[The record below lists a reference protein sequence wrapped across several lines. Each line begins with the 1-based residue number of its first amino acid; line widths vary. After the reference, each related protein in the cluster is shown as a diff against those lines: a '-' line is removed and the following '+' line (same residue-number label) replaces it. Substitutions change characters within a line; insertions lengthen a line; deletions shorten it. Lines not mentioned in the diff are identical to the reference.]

1 MRRFL
6 FSGALLFFGLFPV
19 LGQRVPVNGD
29 TLNFTSVLF
38 SFPWIDG
45 YEKFRIQVVNLQDSS
60 VNFLYDCTTNK
71 KLIERLAFGQSY
83 RWRYGGLNSQYEVG
97 VWSEYQSF
105 HIATSDYVD
114 PELYTYKGKRRK
126 RGIGEAGILLMDAGR
141 VGVSRIG
148 RPAFFLRNGPFLNEN
163 TVVRDLKMTHNGT
176 FTALFDST
184 ACEFELD
191 GTILWK
197 APDDGR
203 INGETREHY
212 HHEFT
217 KLPTGNY
224 VVLGLDYVQRTAAD
238 GSTVKVEFGTIIE
251 YKSDGSIAWSWNSKD
266 YFSDKDLFYKKS
278 REGAY
283 DTQTHMNACTMDSL
297 YVYAGFRD
305 ISRLIVIEKKTGK
318 VMASYGGNG
327 FPQEPHSAVGFFR
340 RQHGATRLSDGNFA
354 VVNND
359 SVMDP
364 AVVSSLVVFSPISK
378 EQPQSKKVF
387 EFKFD
392 YDTLTNGKSVKTGNL
407 IEMKN
412 GNLFVNMGAL
422 NRCVEVTRSGEVIW
436 DMVMDRYDTNHRV
449 WLPAPQYRVTFTPS
463 LYPYEHT
470 ARILQDKL
478 MGENRKITVRVWN
491 IGALDDHVYLRLQ
504 APEDQPKM
512 VHRSQDRT
520 VASSNFVD
528 LEFSVR
534 ELGALDIRIDGEH
547 CRYSTI
553 LHLDS
558 VRKY

>member
-6 FSGALLFFGLFPV
+6 ISGALLFFGLFPV
-19 LGQRVPVNGD
+19 LGQRVPESGD

-45 YEKFRIQVVNLQDSS
+45 YEKFRIQLVNLQDST
-60 VNFLYDCTTNK
+60 VNFLHDCTTNK
-71 KLIERLAFGQSY
+71 KIIERLSFGQSY
-83 RWRYGGLNSQYEVG
+83 RWRYAGLNSQYEVD
-97 VWSEYQSF
+97 VWSDYQTF
-105 HIATSDYVD
+105 HIATSDYVN
-114 PELYTYKGKRRK
+114 PELYTYKGKRKK
-126 RGIGEAGILLMDAGR
+126 RGIGEAGVLLMDAGR
-141 VGVSRIG
+141 VGVNRMG
-148 RPAFFLRNGPFLNEN
+148 KPGFFVQNRTLLNES
-163 TVVRDLKMTHNGT
+163 TVVRDLKMTYNGT
-176 FTALFDST
+176 LTALFDST

-191 GTILWK
+191 GTILWT

-203 INGETREHY
+203 MNGEAREHY

-224 VVLGLDYVQRTAAD
+224 LVLGLDHVLRKAPD
-238 GSTVKVEFGTIIE
+238 GSAMSIEFGTIIE
-251 YKSDGSIAWSWNSKD
+251 YKPDGSIAWSWNSKD
-266 YFSDKDLFYKKS
+266 YFTDKDLFSKKS
-278 REGAY
+278 REGTY

-305 ISRLIVIEKKTGK
+305 ISRLVVIEKKSGK
-318 VMASYGGNG
+318 VIASYGGNG
-327 FPQEPHSAVGFFR
+327 FPQEAHSATGFFR

-364 AVVSSLVVFSPISK
+364 AVVSSVVVFSPISK
-378 EQPQSKKVF
+378 SQPQSNKVF

-392 YDTLTNGKSVKTGNL
+392 FDTLTNGKSVKTGNL
-407 IEMKN
+407 VELKN

-436 DMVMDRYDTNHRV
+436 DMVMERYDSNHRM
-449 WLPAPQYRVTFTPS
+449 WLPAPQYRVNFTPN

-470 ARILQDKL
+470 ARILQDK
-478 MGENRKITVRVWN
+478 MVGENRKITVRVWN
-491 IGALDDHVYLRLQ
+491 VGALDDHFRVTVQ

-520 VASSNFVD
+520 VERSAFVD

-534 ELGALDIRIDGEH
+534 ELGALDVQIDGEH

-558 VRKY
+558 ARKY